1 MTRFVNDKRIG
12 VIRLRTYR
20 RVQKRL
26 MALFLSLKRH
36 LNERYTLTGVTVSR
50 FHESQYAD
58 VVNTIEEREGEVRAD
73 ADPCGKQLFI

>member
-1 MTRFVNDKRIG
+1 
-12 VIRLRTYR
+12 
-20 RVQKRL
+20 

-36 LNERYTLTGVTVSR
+36 LNEPYTLTGVTVSR

-58 VVNTIEEREGEVRAD
+58 AVNTIEEREGEVRAD